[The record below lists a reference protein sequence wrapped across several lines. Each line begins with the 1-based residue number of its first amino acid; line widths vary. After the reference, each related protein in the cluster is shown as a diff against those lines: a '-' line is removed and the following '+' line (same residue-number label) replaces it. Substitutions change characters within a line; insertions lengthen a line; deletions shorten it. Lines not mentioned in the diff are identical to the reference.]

1 MTKVLISLSG
11 ECTVQRD
18 QLKEKY
24 DLIFGVD
31 GGTEFLYRLFL
42 VPTHI
47 IGDFDSIKSSTKDRA
62 KRDGAKVLTFNE
74 DKDETDLEIALK
86 TAKKFE
92 AESITIIG
100 GEGKELDHLFSNL
113 LCISSFK
120 DKEVTRLITKTE
132 SIIFSNQKV
141 YDVEENK
148 IFSILPLTDLDNL
161 TIRGSKWDIQ
171 DESIPYGSSRTLR
184 NIALENTLEVH
195 CKSGKFC
202 VVIKN

>member
-47 IGDFDSIKSSTKDRA
+47 IGDFDSIKSSTKERA

-100 GEGKELDHLFSNL
+100 GEGKEPVSYTHL
-113 LCISSFK
+113 
-120 DKEVTRLITKTE
+120 T
-132 SIIFSNQKV
+132 
-141 YDVEENK
+141 
-148 IFSILPLTDLDNL
+148 LP
-161 TIRGSKWDIQ
+161 TIYS
-171 DESIPYGSSRTLR
+171 
-184 NIALENTLEVH
+184 V
-195 CKSGKFC
+195 
-202 VVIKN
+202 

>member
-113 LCISSFK
+113 LCISSFN
-120 DKEVTRLITKTE
+120 DKEVTRWITKTE

-184 NIALENTLEVH
+184 NIEVENTLEVH

>member
-74 DKDETDLEIALK
+74 DKDETVLEIALK

-113 LCISSFK
+113 LCISSFN
-120 DKEVTRLITKTE
+120 DKEVTRWITKTE

-161 TIRGSKWDIQ
+161 TIKGSKWDIQ

>member
-113 LCISSFK
+113 LCISSFN
-120 DKEVTRLITKTE
+120 DKEVTRWITKTE

-184 NIALENTLEVH
+184 KIALENTLEVH

>member
-74 DKDETDLEIALK
+74 GKDETDLEIALK

-113 LCISSFK
+113 LCISSFN
-120 DKEVTRLITKTE
+120 DKEVTRWITKTE

-202 VVIKN
+202 LVIKN

>member
-74 DKDETDLEIALK
+74 DKDETVLEIALK

-113 LCISSFK
+113 LCISSFN
-120 DKEVTRLITKTE
+120 DKEVTRWITKTE

-184 NIALENTLEVH
+184 NIALGNTLEVH